1 LDGYIVVLLYCC
13 IVGLII
19 CGHFPLAGQYFI
31 VELFCNLIPDFVM
44 ADFPGIFIRPKVIAY
59 SIKKYPEQM
68 SNQTTIQQ

>member
-1 LDGYIVVLLYCC
+1 
-13 IVGLII
+13 
-19 CGHFPLAGQYFI
+19 
-31 VELFCNLIPDFVM
+31 M